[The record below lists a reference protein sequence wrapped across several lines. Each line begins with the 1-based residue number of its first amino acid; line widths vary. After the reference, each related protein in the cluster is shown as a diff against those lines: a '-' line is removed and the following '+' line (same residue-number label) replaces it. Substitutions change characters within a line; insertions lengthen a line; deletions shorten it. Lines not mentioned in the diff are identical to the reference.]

1 MPLLTKLRA
10 IMATFVLTG
19 SLGLSA
25 AQAADGGLN
34 DFQPCP
40 DSLAVEGGEE
50 PAHKW
55 DLTLS
60 PYTYHWHYSPNHHP
74 VKLGAMDRHLSGGRF
89 CGMALFT
96 NSFGQG
102 SAYVYVGQRWDNL
115 FGNPK
120 LFTKVSGGLLY
131 GYRNEYKN
139 KIPFNNYGIAPA
151 VIPSLG
157 YAFTPTDSAQIFV
170 LGTAGVLF
178 AYGHSF

>member
-1 MPLLTKLRA
+1 MALHPRLRA
-10 IMATFVLTG
+10 IMATLAFTG
-19 SLGLSA
+19 LFGLGA

-40 DSLAVEGGEE
+40 DSLGVEGGTE
-50 PAHKW
+50 PAQKW
-55 DLTLS
+55 NLTLS
-60 PYTYHWHYSPNHHP
+60 PYTYHWHYSPEHHP
-74 VKLGAMDRHLSGGRF
+74 VKLVAMDRHLPGGRF
-89 CGMALFT
+89 CGASFFN

-102 SAYVYVGQRWDNL
+102 TTYVYVGQRWDNL
-115 FGNPK
+115 LGNPK
-120 LFTKVSGGLLY
+120 LFTKVSAGLLY